1 MKLRRI
7 LSCLMALLL
16 VCSLPVSVLADTWYL
31 EDGSITVNAT
41 ESGQTV
47 TQGSTSKDDDAPV
60 ITQRDSKTATSN
72 TVTIKAA
79 ENATAQV
86 TLDDVNIN
94 TGAYGGAAVQTSG
107 KGDVTIELDG
117 ENTVQSGYDYAGVDK
132 DNTGALVITNT
143 DEVTE
148 EDPGSLTAT
157 GGKCGAGIGGGANIP
172 DASNIT
178 ITGNAVVTA
187 TGGVW
192 GAGIG
197 GGHVSEYNTGDG
209 TNITIEENAHV
220 IASSQGYGAGIGGAT
235 YGDGSDITISDNA
248 YVEAV
253 SGRAGAGIG
262 GGCNGDGSDI
272 TISDNAQVKAQG
284 GEIYV
289 SYYSNFGA
297 GAAIGDGG
305 EEVRVNGA
313 EATIDTSG
321 LEEGW
326 IAKYENDPQSP
337 NPGIPDLSLEGKEV
351 TSVTFRDE
359 NGKLQIAAENIV
371 EIGAKALTCTEDG
384 HEAGFS
390 VDGTVVAVTIP
401 ATGHNVPGGY
411 TPLNNAT
418 CTTLGTMEGYCTN
431 CKTTVTIPDPNSKLK
446 DHTFTTYVPDP
457 NNLATCTEAGTKTA
471 VCDVCHKATNTV
483 IDPAKDHSMGTPY
496 TTKEPTCQEEG
507 VSRRD
512 CENCDYYETEPIGIV
527 DHSYGDFS
535 SDDNATCTADGTK
548 TRTCIWCGLPHTVP
562 DPGTML
568 RHQFTNYVSD
578 GNATCTED
586 GTKTAECDHG
596 CGKTDTVTDEGSA
609 LGHSFTNYVSDGNAT
624 FTEDG
629 TKTAKCD
636 HEGCGETDTVTDEG
650 SRLPFYLVKGEDGQ
664 RIPCQEQ
671 KQGGVLTITVDADF
685 AILTGTLGGMRAL
698 KGQGVDTIVFV
709 TNGATSTFAIED
721 LLAQGSAAS
730 TYMLTH
736 DGEAVTFTL
745 GDGTDI
751 GKILK

>member
-1 MKLRRI
+1 MKKRI
-7 LSCLMALLL
+7 ISLAIALLL
-16 VCSLPVSVLADTWYL
+16 VCGMPVSAFAAEYDLAQ
-31 EDGSITVNAT
+31 GSVTVNAT
-41 ESGQTV
+41 ETGQTV
-47 TQGSTSKDDDAPV
+47 THGTNDAVEDSAPV
-60 ITQRDSKTATSN
+60 ITQSTETTSN
-72 TVTIKAA
+72 TITITATQ
-79 ENATAQV
+79 NATAQV

-94 TGAYGGAAVQTSG
+94 TGEYGKAAVQTSG

-117 ENTVQSGYDYAGVDK
+117 ENTVQSGYYYAGIDK

-157 GGKCGAGIGGGANIP
+157 GGKCGAGIGGGGSIP

-187 TGGVW
+187 TGGQL

-197 GGHVSEYNTGDG
+197 GGHVSKYNTGDG

-220 IASSQGYGAGIGGAT
+220 IASSQHFGAGIGGGT
-235 YGDGSDITISDNA
+235 YGDGSNITISDNA

-262 GGCNGDGSDI
+262 GGCNGDGSNI

-284 GEIYV
+284 GEIFV
-289 SYYSNFGA
+289 WESDSYGA

-305 EEVRVNGA
+305 EQGNLTTGR
-313 EATIDTSG
+313 EANVDTSN

-337 NPGIPDLSLEGKEV
+337 YPGKPDLSLEGKKV

-359 NGKLQIAAENIV
+359 NGKLQIATENIV
-371 EIGAKALTCTEDG
+371 EIGAKAPTCTEDG

-457 NNLATCTEAGTKTA
+457 ENLATCTENGTKTA
-471 VCDVCHKATNTV
+471 VCDVCHKATDTV
-483 IDPAKDHSMGTPY
+483 IDPAKDHSFTNY
-496 TTKEPTCQEEG
+496 
-507 VSRRD
+507 
-512 CENCDYYETEPIGIV
+512 I
-527 DHSYGDFS
+527 
-535 SDDNATCTADGTK
+535 SDGNATYEADGTK
-548 TRTCIWCGLPHTVP
+548 TAHCDHPGCNATDTIP
-562 DPGTML
+562 DPGSKLVREEAPQTAPL
-568 RHQFTNYVSD
+568 YRVIGQD
-578 GNATCTED
+578 GKDLACKTEQ
-586 GTKTAECDHG
+586 
-596 CGKTDTVTDEGSA
+596 S
-609 LGHSFTNYVSDGNAT
+609 S
-624 FTEDG
+624 
-629 TKTAKCD
+629 
-636 HEGCGETDTVTDEG
+636 
-650 SRLPFYLVKGEDGQ
+650 
-664 RIPCQEQ
+664 
-671 KQGGVLTITVDADF
+671 GVLTITVDADF
-685 AILTGTLGGMRAL
+685 ASLTGKLGGIRTL
-698 KGQGVDTIVFV
+698 KAQGIDTIVFV
-709 TNGATSTFAIED
+709 TNGATSTFALSD
-721 LLAQGSAAS
+721 LLAQGSTGDS
-730 TYMLTH
+730 YTLNHNGDT
-736 DGEAVTFTL
+736 VSFTL
-745 GDGTDI
+745 GEAKTDI
-751 GKILK
+751 NEILAQP

>member
-31 EDGSITVNAT
+31 EDGSITVNAA

-60 ITQRDSKTATSN
+60 ITQHDSETTTTNTITITATQ
-72 TVTIKAA
+72 
-79 ENATAQV
+79 NATAQV

-94 TGAYGGAAVQTSG
+94 TGEYGKAAVQTSG

-117 ENTVQSGYDYAGVDK
+117 ENTVQSGYYYAGVDK

-157 GGKCGAGIGGGANIP
+157 GGKCGAGIGGGGSIP

-187 TGGVW
+187 TGGQL

-197 GGHVSEYNTGDG
+197 GGHVSKYNTGDG

-220 IASSQGYGAGIGGAT
+220 IASSQHFGAGIGGGT
-235 YGDGSDITISDNA
+235 YGDGSNITISDNA

-262 GGCNGDGSDI
+262 GGCNGDGSNI

-284 GEIYV
+284 GEIFV
-289 SYYSNFGA
+289 WESDSYGA

-305 EEVRVNGA
+305 EQGNLTTGR
-313 EATIDTSG
+313 EANVDTSN

-326 IAKYENDPQSP
+326 IAKYENDPQTP
-337 NPGIPDLSLEGKEV
+337 WPEIPDLSLEGKEV
-351 TSVTFRDE
+351 TSVTFRNE
-359 NGKLQIAAENIV
+359 FGGLGTAKGNFV
-371 EIGAKALTCTEDG
+371 EIGAKAPTCTEDG
-384 HEAGFS
+384 HEAGFMWL
-390 VDGTVVAVTIP
+390 GTTIAVTIP
-401 ATGHNVPGGY
+401 ATGHN
-411 TPLNNAT
+411 
-418 CTTLGTMEGYCTN
+418 
-431 CKTTVTIPDPNSKLK
+431 
-446 DHTFTTYVPDP
+446 
-457 NNLATCTEAGTKTA
+457 
-471 VCDVCHKATNTV
+471 
-483 IDPAKDHSMGTPY
+483 MGDPY
-496 TTKEPTCQEEG
+496 TTKEPTCAEEGVARSDCADCDYYETSPIEKLKHTMGEPYTYKEPTCQEEG
-507 VSRRD
+507 VARRD
-512 CENCDYYETEPIGIV
+512 CANCDYYETEPIGIV
-527 DHSYGDFS
+527 DHSYGDYT
-535 SDDNATCTADGTK
+535 SDGNATCTADGTK
-548 TRTCIWCGLPHTVP
+548 TRTCIWCGLPDTVP

-578 GNATCTED
+578 GNATCTDD

-596 CGKTDTVTDEGSA
+596 CGLTDTVTDEGSA

-685 AILTGTLGGMRAL
+685 AILTGTLGGMQAL
-698 KGQGVDTIVFV
+698 KGQGIDTIVFV
-709 TNGATSTFAIED
+709 TNGATSTFVIED

-736 DGEAVTFTL
+736 DGETVSFTL
-745 GDGTDI
+745 GNDADI
-751 GKILK
+751 SKILK

>member
-7 LSCLMALLL
+7 VSCLMALLL

-31 EDGSITVNAT
+31 EDGSITVNAA

-60 ITQRDSKTATSN
+60 ITQRDSETATTN
-72 TVTIKAA
+72 TITINAA

-86 TLDDVNIN
+86 TLDGVNIN
-94 TGAYGGAAVQTSG
+94 TGENGKAAVQTMG
-107 KGDVTIELDG
+107 AGNVTIELDG
-117 ENTVQSGYDYAGVDK
+117 ENTVQSGYSYGGVDK
-132 DNTGALVITNT
+132 ANTGALVITNT
-143 DEVTE
+143 DKVTE

-157 GGKCGAGIGGGANIP
+157 GGKCGAGIGGGWSFP

-187 TGGVW
+187 TGGQW

-197 GGHVSEYNTGDG
+197 GGYEGDG
-209 TNITIEENAHV
+209 ENITIEENAHV
-220 IASSQGYGAGIGGAT
+220 TASSQHFGAGIGGGT
-235 YGDGSDITISDNA
+235 YGDGSDITISGNA

-262 GGCNGDGSDI
+262 GGCNGDGSII

-284 GEIYV
+284 GEIFV
-289 SYYSNFGA
+289 STTSYGA

-305 EEVRVNGA
+305 EKGNLTTGRETIVNM
-313 EATIDTSG
+313 SG
-321 LEEGW
+321 LDEGW
-326 IAKYENDPQSP
+326 IAKYENDPQTP
-337 NPGIPDLSLEGKEV
+337 WPGIPDPDLEDKEV
-351 TSVTFRDE
+351 TSVTYRDE
-359 NGKLQIAAENIV
+359 NAQFHIATENIV
-371 EIGAKALTCTEDG
+371 EIDAA
-384 HEAGFS
+384 
-390 VDGTVVAVTIP
+390 
-401 ATGHNVPGGY
+401 
-411 TPLNNAT
+411 
-418 CTTLGTMEGYCTN
+418 
-431 CKTTVTIPDPNSKLK
+431 DP
-446 DHTFTTYVPDP
+446 
-457 NNLATCTEAGTKTA
+457 TCTEAG
-471 VCDVCHKATNTV
+471 HKAGFQIGDKIVAVTTKE
-483 IDPAKDHSMGTPY
+483 ATGHSMGEPY
-496 TTKEPTCQEEG
+496 TYKEPTCTEEGVKRSDCENCNYYETTPIRMAEHSLGKPYTYKEATCQEEG

-512 CENCDYYETEPIGIV
+512 CDNCDYYETEPIGIV
-527 DHSYGDFS
+527 DHSYGDYT
-535 SDDNATCTADGTK
+535 SDGNATCTDDGTK
-548 TRTCIWCGLPHTVP
+548 TRNCIWCGLPDTVP

-685 AILTGTLGGMRAL
+685 AILTGTLGGMQAL
-698 KGQGVDTIVFV
+698 KGQGIDTIVFV
-709 TNGATSTFAIED
+709 TNGATSTFVIED